1 MQLRDRNSTPTSTT
15 RKSSMRGKK
24 IVIGDTIAKRVSIFT
39 GQDEG
44 EEDDNNVNLV
54 SEYETT
60 STREEDDNN
69 VNFVSEY
76 ETTPTREEED
86 NNVNFV
92 SESDTSTQGE
102 KESTH
107 LQHFELS
114 ENTINRIY
122 QCMQPDED
130 ALLQLYT
137 AELTKDPET
146 PTTLHQALTSRDK
159 LLWRQSAI
167 AEVNNFLKRESWKF
181 IQKSTVKRMG
191 RKLIGVK

>member
-1 MQLRDRNSTPTSTT
+1 
-15 RKSSMRGKK
+15 MRGKN
-24 IVIGDTIAKRVSIFT
+24 IVTGDTIAKRVSIFT

-60 STREEDDNN
+60 
-69 VNFVSEY
+69 
-76 ETTPTREEED
+76 PTREEED
-86 NNVNFV
+86 NYVNFV
-92 SESDTSTQGE
+92 SESETSTQGE

-137 AELTKDPET
+137 AKLTK
-146 PTTLHQALTSRDK
+146 SSINK
-159 LLWRQSAI
+159 
-167 AEVNNFLKRESWKF
+167 
-181 IQKSTVKRMG
+181 
-191 RKLIGVK
+191 

>member
-1 MQLRDRNSTPTSTT
+1 MQLRDRDSTPTSTT

-24 IVIGDTIAKRVSIFT
+24 IVTGDTIAKRVSIFT

-69 VNFVSEY
+69 VK
-76 ETTPTREEED
+76 
-86 NNVNFV
+86 FV

-130 ALLQLYT
+130 VLLQLYT
-137 AELTKDPET
+137 AKLTKDPET

-191 RKLIGVK
+191 QKLIGVK